1 MGTLAGRQERVR
13 AVPLPLDGL
22 RRNVVSA
29 LVGHG
34 TETRGGSRRR
44 HVWSVEGRAH
54 IEVRG
59 VHRPGTDALA
69 EAVER
74 ALRALEGVRWV
85 EVNAILARV
94 AVAFDS
100 EVVDVDDLVTAVEGA
115 EDSFGVA
122 ADDLLG
128 DRPDHPG
135 DADPIRWGSIEVGAD
150 IAGIVVG
157 GIMRLVRLPP
167 LPIEIAAALPAVD
180 LLPPVRRALYARRG
194 LEAAVVSTSALLQGL
209 AGGPVGLVVD
219 ATHRV
224 TLLGEAMARRAVWE
238 RAELRL
244 HDGPGDDRV
253 LAFERVS
260 RPVALP
266 DGPVETY
273 AQRVAFGSLGAGG
286 LAFVATRDPRRTAD
300 VLLAALPR
308 AARLGRESFAAS
320 TGRVL
325 AGRDVVPM
333 DARVLRRLD
342 RIDTV
347 VVDAELLDEPSAPV
361 QTLLD
366 AVHAAAQ
373 DLVIAGTP
381 SDGSRVADAD
391 LVVAGGQE
399 LATSVRA
406 LQAEGRVVA
415 VVSAR
420 PGEALAAADC
430 GIGVYLLAGRPPWGA
445 HLLCPTLYDA
455 ALVVEATAVAR
466 TASGQAVRIA
476 MAGSVLAALLALGP
490 LPRAGRRAVLAAN
503 AAALTA
509 MAVGTWTGATLSG
522 RPKPRDDVE
531 PVTWHALPA
540 DEVVARLGTNT
551 ATGLDVSEADARRVD
566 VSRDRHA
573 TFGSLFVKELAN
585 PLTVL
590 LGAGGVLSIAAGSFT
605 DGLLIS
611 GVLGVNAFIGAAQR
625 LQTEQAIRRLTAA
638 VSSQVVRIRRGGTE
652 LSISPSELVDGDVVL
667 LVAGDIVPADCRIV
681 VAQGVETDE
690 SALTGESL
698 PIVKHVDAVAPDAP
712 VADRTSIAYAGT
724 AIAAGRAEAVVVA
737 TGKRTE
743 AGRAVADG
751 ATAPVTGVEARL
763 DDLTRRTVPLVLGAG
778 ATLTATTLVR
788 GAPLREAVST
798 GVSLAA
804 AAVPEGLPFL
814 ATVAQSGAARRLSRK
829 GVLVRNPRVL
839 EALGRVD
846 VLCFDKT
853 GTLTEGQ
860 LQLRSVSDG
869 DIVETMPA
877 IDGRRRLVLA
887 AALRATPHRRR
898 EGLPHPT
905 DQAVVDGADAVGLSG
920 ELGAPGWHKTVS
932 LPFASTRGY
941 HAVLGNTADEA
952 ILSVK
957 GAPEV
962 VLPRCASSR
971 QADHAIPLDDE
982 TRARL
987 ERHVERLARQGLRV
1001 LAVAER
1007 HASGRGD
1014 LDDERVER
1022 LELLGFVTVADVARS
1037 SAIAPIAQ
1045 LRHAGISVVML
1056 TGDHPSTAAA
1066 IASEL
1071 GLLDGHVVS
1080 GTDLDTL
1087 DDSQLDTLVD
1097 ETTVFARVTPAHKV
1111 RIVQAF
1117 QRRGRTVA
1125 MAGDGANDAH
1135 AIRLADIGIAFGP
1148 RATSAARGAADLV
1161 IVDDHVETLI
1171 TSIIEGRAM
1180 WASVRDALALL
1191 LGGNLGEVMFTTG
1204 ATLLSGRSPLNARQL
1219 LAVNLLTDLAPAMAI
1234 ALQPPLS
1241 RDIDLRREGPDTS
1254 LGGRLVRDIALRAAA
1269 TSAGATAAWTIA
1281 RFTGTPARART
1292 IALAALVGTQLG
1304 QTIVIGHRSPLVLA
1318 SGLVSIGALTAIVQ
1332 TPGLSQFFGCRPLG
1346 PIGWTIA
1353 SGAAT
1358 AATAGAVVGGYL
1370 LDRADHANGTAPS
1383 NNAHQDTAVVG
1394 LTTDTA
1400 GSELPAII
1408 TA

>member
-1 MGTLAGRQERVR
+1 MS
-13 AVPLPLDGL
+13 LPFDVLSRHL
-22 RRNVVSA
+22 VSV
-29 LVGHG
+29 LVGG
-34 TETRGGSRRR
+34 GESRGASRRR
-44 HVWSVEGRAH
+44 HVWAAPGRAH
-54 IEVRG
+54 IDVRG
-59 VHRPGTDALA
+59 VHRPGTEGIAD
-69 EAVER
+69 AVER
-74 ALRALEGVRWV
+74 ALLAIEGVHWA

-94 AVAFDS
+94 AVAFDDD
-100 EVVDVDDLVTAVEGA
+100 VVDIDDLITAIEAA
-115 EDSFGVA
+115 EDDFGLGA
-122 ADDLLG
+122 GDLLG

-135 DADPIRWGSIEVGAD
+135 DADAIRWGAVEVGAD
-150 IAGIVVG
+150 IAGIALG
-157 GIMRLVRLPP
+157 GITRFLRWPVLPV
-167 LPIEIAAALPAVD
+167 EIAAALPAID
-180 LLPPVRRALYARRG
+180 SLPPVRRVLDIHRG
-194 LEAAVVSTSALLQGL
+194 IEAAVVSTSAVLQGL
-209 AGGPVGLVVD
+209 GAGPVGLVVD

-238 RAELRL
+238 RAEVRL
-244 HDGPGDDRV
+244 HPGPSDDRV
-253 LAFERVS
+253 AAVERSS
-260 RPVALP
+260 RPVPLP
-266 DGPVETY
+266 DGPLETY

-286 LAFVATRDPRRTAD
+286 LAFVLTGNPRRAVD
-300 VLLAALPR
+300 VLLAAVPR

-320 TGRVL
+320 AGRAL

-347 VVDAELLDEPSAPV
+347 VVDAELLDEPTA
-361 QTLLD
+361 TLRALLD

-373 DLVIAGTP
+373 DLVIAGTS
-381 SDGSRVADAD
+381 SDGARVADAD
-391 LVVAGGQE
+391 LVVAGGAE
-399 LATSVRA
+399 LAGSVRG
-406 LQAEGRVVA
+406 LQTEGRVVA

-420 PGEALAAADC
+420 SGEALAAADC
-430 GIGVYLLAGRPPWGA
+430 GIGLCRPGARPPWGA

-455 ALVVEATAVAR
+455 GLVVEATAVAR
-466 TASGQAVRIA
+466 TASSQAVRIA
-476 MAGSVLAALLALGP
+476 MAGSAVAAVLALGP
-490 LPRAGRRAVLAAN
+490 LPLAGRRALLADN

-509 MAVGTWTGATLSG
+509 IAVGTWTGASLNG
-522 RPKPRDDVE
+522 RPQRGDDRE
-531 PVTWHALPA
+531 PVMWHALSGA
-540 DEVVARLGTNT
+540 EVVARLGTNA
-551 ATGLDVSEADARRVD
+551 ATGLDVSEAESRRVD
-566 VSRDRHA
+566 IPEDRHA
-573 TFGSLFVKELAN
+573 TFGELFVKELSN

-590 LGAGGVLSIAAGSFT
+590 LGVGGVLSTVAGSFG

-611 GVLGVNAFIGAAQR
+611 GVLGVNACIGAAQR
-625 LQTEQAIRRLTAA
+625 LRTEKAIRRLTAS
-638 VSSQVVRIRRGGTE
+638 VSSQGVRIRRDGSEVST
-652 LSISPSELVDGDVVL
+652 SPSELVAGDVVL
-667 LVAGDIVPADCRIV
+667 LQAGDIVPADSRIV
-681 VAQGVETDE
+681 MARGVETDE

-698 PIVKHVDAVAPDAP
+698 PVAKHADAVAPDTA

-737 TGKRTE
+737 TGHRTE
-743 AGRAVADG
+743 AGRAAADG
-751 ATAPVTGVEARL
+751 GTAPVTGVEARL
-763 DDLTRRTVPLVLGAG
+763 DDITRRTVPLVLAAG
-778 ATLTATTLVR
+778 ATLTGITLLR
-788 GAPLREAVST
+788 GGRAREAIST

-814 ATVAQSGAARRLSRK
+814 ATVAQSGAARRLSTK

-839 EALGRVD
+839 EALGRAD

-869 DIVETMPA
+869 DIVETLPA
-877 IDGRRRLVLA
+877 VDGRRRLVLA

-905 DQAVVDGADAVGLSG
+905 DQAVVDGADAIEVGT
-920 ELGAPGWHKTVS
+920 ELGAVGWHDAAS

-941 HAVLGNTADEA
+941 HAVLGHAADGPV
-952 ILSVK
+952 LSVK

-962 VLPRCASSR
+962 VLPRCASLR
-971 QADHAIPLDDE
+971 QGDHVTPLDD
-982 TRARL
+982 TARARL
-987 ERHVERLARQGLRV
+987 ERHVEHLAHQGLRV

-1007 HASGRGD
+1007 DASGRAD

-1022 LELLGFVTVADVARS
+1022 LELVGFVTVSDVARS

-1045 LRHAGISVVML
+1045 LQHAGISVVML

-1071 GLLDGHVVS
+1071 GLLDGDVIS
-1080 GTDLDTL
+1080 GADLDTL
-1087 DDSQLDTLVD
+1087 DDDQLDALVD
-1097 ETTVFARVTPAHKV
+1097 DTTVFARVTPAQKV

-1125 MAGDGANDAH
+1125 MAGDGANDAQ

-1161 IVDDHVETLI
+1161 VVDDRVETLI

-1191 LGGNLGEVMFTTG
+1191 LGGNLGEVIFTTG

-1254 LGGRLVRDIALRAAA
+1254 LGSRLVRDIALRAAA
-1269 TSAGATAAWTIA
+1269 TSAGAYGAWTIA
-1281 RFTGTPARART
+1281 RFTGTPTRART
-1292 IALAALVGTQLG
+1292 VALAALVGSQLG
-1304 QTIVIGHRSPLVLA
+1304 QTIMIGHRSPLVLA

-1353 SGAAT
+1353 AGAAT
-1358 AATAGAVVGGYL
+1358 AATAGAIVGARL
-1370 LDRADHANGTAPS
+1370 LDRADHTNGTASSANPRE
-1383 NNAHQDTAVVG
+1383 NATVVD

-1400 GSELPAII
+1400 VPGVTAIV